1 LRASR
6 KLSGEDRF
14 SWRGRSLLRKEIV
27 GDRARAR
34 IVRDYGCVDSS
45 SSVPCGFD
53 EGVIDCTE
61 GW

>member
-1 LRASR
+1 VAAS
-6 KLSGEDRF
+6 LSR
-14 SWRGRSLLRKEIV
+14 REIV